1 MKLAALLLAA
11 ALALPAAEISGE
23 LKRWH
28 RVTLTLDGPK
38 TSESATPNP
47 FRDYRFDVLFV
58 HAQSGEQ
65 RRVPGFFAAD
75 GNAAESSAEAGSKW
89 RVHFLPTREGRWL
102 WRASFRQGTDVAIDE
117 KPLAGKP
124 LAPVDG
130 QEGEFTVAATDKQ
143 APDFRARGLLEY
155 RGERF
160 YRFAGD
166 GSRYLKGGVDS
177 PETLLG
183 YADFDGTWRET
194 KDAPQGV
201 MPAPDALIPLPALK
215 DGLHYYAPHVKDWRE
230 GDPTW
235 KGGKGKGLIGGLN
248 YLASQ
253 GVNSIYFLTLNSNG
267 DGRNVWPWT
276 GPWTFDRF
284 DVSKLDQWEIV
295 FSHAQRL
302 GILLHVV
309 TQETENDHM
318 LDKGKLRLYRN
329 LYYRELIARFAHHP
343 ALQWNLGEENM
354 NTPWWQKEFAE
365 FFLRHD
371 PYRHPIVIH
380 NDHRHDKNLN
390 ETFRPLLGHQG
401 FAGTAFQIFQWPRIP
416 PTVREYVRA
425 SRDAG
430 HPWVIMMDEM
440 GGANFGLRIDAEDP
454 DHDDPRRYGLWG
466 SLLNG
471 GAGVEW
477 YFGWQNNSPHSDLS
491 AEDWRVRENMYKQT
505 KVALDFFRRHL
516 PFHEMEPAAELT
528 GNKVDVLAK
537 RGVVYCLY
545 VPKGTGFSL
554 DLESN
559 RGPYTLY
566 WYDPLTGVNSDS
578 HRIEG
583 PGVIKL
589 PAKPAGPDRDWVALI
604 H

>member
-1 MKLAALLLAA
+1 MQRAACLLILAAVW
-11 ALALPAAEISGE
+11 LPAADVSGE

-28 RVTLTLDGPK
+28 RVTLTLEGPA
-38 TSESATPNP
+38 TSETAAPNP

-58 HAQSGEQ
+58 HEGSREQ

-75 GNAAESSAEAGSKW
+75 GNAAETGAEAGNRW
-89 RVHFLPTREGRWL
+89 RVHFLPTREGQWR
-102 WRASFRQGTDVAIDE
+102 WRASFRQGPDVAIDE
-117 KPLAGKP
+117 RPLAGR
-124 LAPVDG
+124 PVAGIDG
-130 QEGEFTVAATDKQ
+130 QEGEFTIAASDKQ
-143 APDFRARGLLEY
+143 APDFRARGLLEA
-155 RGERF
+155 RGERY

-166 GSRYLKGGVDS
+166 GGRFLKGGVDS

-194 KDAPQGV
+194 GEAPQGV
-201 MPAPDALIPLPALK
+201 MPAPDPVIPLPALRE
-215 DGLHYYAPHVKDWRE
+215 GLHHYEPHLRDWRP

-235 KGGKGKGLIGGLN
+235 RGGKGKGLIGGLN

-253 GVNSIYFLTLNSNG
+253 GVNSIYFLTMNTNG

-302 GILLHVV
+302 GLLLHVV

-354 NTPWWQKEFAE
+354 NTAWWQKEFAQ

-371 PYRHPIVIH
+371 PYRHPVVLH
-380 NDHRHDKNLN
+380 NDHRHDSNLE
-390 ETFRPLLGHQG
+390 ETFGPLLGHPA
-401 FAGTAFQIFQWPRIP
+401 FAGTSFQIFQWPRIP
-416 PTVREYVRA
+416 PTVRRYVRA
-425 SRDAG
+425 SAEAG
-430 HPWVIMMDEM
+430 HPWVVMMDEM
-440 GGANFGLRIDAEDP
+440 GGANFGLRTDAEDP
-454 DHDDPRRYGLWG
+454 DHDEPRRYGLWG

-491 AEDWRVRENMYKQT
+491 AEDWRVRENMYRQT
-505 KVALDFFRRHL
+505 KIALDFFHREL
-516 PFHEMEPAAELT
+516 PFWRMQPAAELT
-528 GNKVDVLAK
+528 GGTVETLAEP
-537 RGVVYCLY
+537 GVVYCLY
-545 VPKGTGFSL
+545 VPEGVEAAL
-554 DLESN
+554 NLETH
-559 RGPYTLY
+559 RGPFRLR
-566 WYDPLTGVNSDS
+566 WFDPKTGRYAENQAVV
-578 HRIEG
+578 EG
-583 PGVIKL
+583 PGSVKL
-589 PAKPAGPDRDWVALI
+589 PAPPAKGDWVALLR
-604 H
+604 

>member
-1 MKLAALLLAA
+1 MKPLACLLLLAA
-11 ALALPAAEISGE
+11 SLAAADLSGE
-23 LKRWH
+23 LKLFH
-28 RVTLTLDGPK
+28 RLTLTFDGPA

-47 FRDYRFDVLFV
+47 FRDYRFEVLFV
-58 HAQSGEQ
+58 HSPSGDQ

-75 GNAAESSAEAGSKW
+75 GNAAESSAEAGNKW
-89 RVHFLPTREGRWL
+89 RVHFLPTRTGRWH

-117 KPLAGKP
+117 NPLAGKP
-124 LAPVDG
+124 LPPIDG
-130 QEGEFTVAATDKQ
+130 QEGEFTIAATDKQ

-160 YRFAGD
+160 YRFSGD
-166 GSRYLKGGVDS
+166 GARFLKGGVDS

-194 KDAPQGV
+194 NPAPQGV
-201 MPAPDALIPLPALK
+201 MPAPDPVIPLPALK
-215 DGLHYYAPHVKDWRE
+215 DGLHRYEPHLKDWRP

-235 KGGKGKGLIGGLN
+235 KNGKGKGLIGGLN

-253 GVNSIYFLTLNSNG
+253 GLNSIYFLTMNSNG

-295 FSHAQRL
+295 FAHAQRL
-302 GILLHVV
+302 GLLLHVV

-354 NTPWWQKEFAE
+354 NTSWWQKEFAQ

-371 PYRHPIVIH
+371 PYRHPVVLH
-380 NDHRHDKNLN
+380 NDHRHDSNLH
-390 ETFRPLLGHQG
+390 ETFRPLLGHPA
-401 FAGTAFQIFQWPRIP
+401 FAGTSFQIFQWPRIP

-425 SRDAG
+425 SRESG

-440 GGANFGLRIDAEDP
+440 GGANFGLHTDADDP
-454 DHDDPRRYGLWG
+454 THDLPRRYGLWG

-491 AEDWRVRENMYKQT
+491 AEDWRVRENMYRQT
-505 KVALDFFRRHL
+505 KVALDFFHRTL
-516 PFHEMEPAAELT
+516 PFHEMEPAPELT
-528 GNKVDVLAK
+528 TSNVDVLAK
-537 RGVVYCLY
+537 RGEVYCLY
-545 VPKGTGFSL
+545 VPKGVNVAL
-554 DLESN
+554 DLEN
-559 RGPYTLY
+559 HRGPYQVS
-566 WYDPLTGVNSDS
+566 WFDPLEGKNLGGTP
-578 HRIEG
+578 IEG
-583 PGVIKL
+583 PGIVRL
-589 PAKPAGPDRDWVALI
+589 PTKPHGIPRDLVALI